1 MVFLYSIFST
11 KNGQMFLN
19 EKKHDYHKNNIDNKE
34 KWKAKTY
41 PIISQDKHTRTCV
54 ATLR

>member
-1 MVFLYSIFST
+1 
-11 KNGQMFLN
+11 MFLN

-41 PIISQDKHTRTCV
+41 PMISQDKHTRTCV